1 MNEVERKSKSNL
13 KMTKREGTPGR
24 ENGRQE
30 GLRSHMQVITARCDD
45 KRGWNIDQLFS
56 AVSRAFLECRGE

>member
-13 KMTKREGTPGR
+13 KMTKREATPGR

-30 GLRSHMQVITARCDD
+30 GLRFHMQVITARSAMIKGDGH
-45 KRGWNIDQLFS
+45 RPTLFGG
-56 AVSRAFLECRGE
+56 LESLLRV

>member
-1 MNEVERKSKSNL
+1 MNEVERKSKSSL

-30 GLRSHMQVITARCDD
+30 GLRSHMQVITAR
-45 KRGWNIDQLFS
+45 S
-56 AVSRAFLECRGE
+56 AMIKGGGTSTSSFRRSREPS